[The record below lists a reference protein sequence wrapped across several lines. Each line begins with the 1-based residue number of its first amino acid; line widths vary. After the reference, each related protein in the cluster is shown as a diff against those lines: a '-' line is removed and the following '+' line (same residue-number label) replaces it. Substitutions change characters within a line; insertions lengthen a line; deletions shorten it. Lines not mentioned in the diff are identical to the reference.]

1 MFLQQASYTP
11 SFGGLGLS
19 NVMTHRTRSDVP
31 IILPRR
37 FHSEALGLRNQLL
50 SFRMD
55 FRPKLQNYEYGPD
68 LMDDSP
74 EDRVNEV
81 IAPIKVL
88 AIDDN
93 APLRLITDTA
103 QALQEELLAGK
114 RDTTDARII
123 EVLFDIHNKGDGA
136 QLSAKA
142 VADRIV
148 DEMDDSKPSPN
159 AHKVD
164 SLVTRPV

>member
-1 MFLQQASYTP
+1 MLRSEKVGQGRFEPESFAVFGPKIIASRQKFKYEALE
-11 SFGGLGLS
+11 SRCLS

-93 APLRLITDTA
+93 APLRLTFNE
-103 QALQEELLAGK
+103 ALPEAELAE
-114 RDTTDARII
+114 A
-123 EVLFDIHNKGDGA
+123 A
-136 QLSAKA
+136 A
-142 VADRIV
+142 
-148 DEMDDSKPSPN
+148 
-159 AHKVD
+159 
-164 SLVTRPV
+164 